1 MVDKQREYEENA
13 NRVVAMSQEELD
25 QAALAGDLYAI
36 DYKKKQ
42 ELLAQAEVAADAA
55 EKKRQAAEGDKKVD
69 DGEYEK
75 IEEKANNANAD
86 LEKARAAVDAYKNAT
101 ENSEEAI
108 AGFADLLGEVP
119 FSDITDKVAR
129 LTSMMER
136 VSSAT
141 DLTTLSFSEQ
151 MDILKDYPELIGA
164 LERGYLTAAE
174 KMGLYR
180 KQFNEA
186 GNDLQN
192 NLEALRTQAESQYQI
207 SGITGFEALFDDSA
221 VGQSLREALANTS
234 ITSEYKDKNSFA
246 GKLVNAIMQSQDVD
260 ETKAVEI
267 ANALASNAQSYSQN
281 ELALDVLQS
290 KGVAGLI
297 DSSII
302 DSWNNAIDP
311 VNNLRRTLVG
321 YNSDLEDSVVGSD
334 DYLQALK
341 HRNSTLTKLNQGL
354 LDKQAAMQQD
364 INSRLGIQLGDG
376 SKQLSDY
383 VEFVD
388 GELSISATAVTEL
401 TDDEIAYIQ
410 TLMPELEE
418 FAEQWSDITDELREN
433 NETLAQS

>member
-388 GELSISATAVTEL
+388 GELSISATAVNEL